1 MVLNIG
7 NEYSACT
14 VRGLECQA
22 GKVSEFVQ
30 QLEVLMFLS
39 WFSQAKG
46 R

>member
-22 GKVSEFVQ
+22 GKGSEFAK
-30 QLEVLMFLS
+30 QLEVPYVSELVQS
-39 WFSQAKG
+39 SKG
-46 R
+46 